1 MGRWEGQVSG
11 TVVISATVVLNVC
24 PCCTADPLSVL
35 VQFSLMDRTG
45 APRGAGST
53 KELVEMLK
61 FGLGALLESTDSKDE
76 DIDFEEIL
84 GRSERGEWVE
94 TGLEG
99 RRGCTALEG
108 GGSRTEGV
116 FAFDSFCAAAVCV
129 FGGVCVCALGG
140 SGGGVRACVCMSM
153 CTCVCACLCGVDTI
167 YTPATVFVVSGP
179 DNIYVFEGEDYS
191 KVVPESDRRT
201 FDQLL
206 AERMEE
212 LECGLKERAL
222 RSENK
227 ASSCVGCGGMHLH
240 ACVGVCLCVHPCCGA
255 GFVEKAFSVILLLHH
270 LILCS

>member
-1 MGRWEGQVSG
+1 MELTNTVIEGGQVRGAGVGRWEGQVSG

-99 RRGCTALEG
+99 RRGRTTLEG

-116 FAFDSFCAAAVCV
+116 LAFDLFCAAAVCV
-129 FGGVCVCALGG
+129 CLVVCVH
-140 SGGGVRACVCMSM
+140 VRWVEVVVVCMH
-153 CTCVCACLCGVDTI
+153 VCACLCVRVSVHVSVVWTLSTLLPLFLLFLAQTI
-167 YTPATVFVVSGP
+167 FMCLKAKTTPRWRQRVTDGRLTSSWLRGWRSWSVV
-179 DNIYVFEGEDYS
+179 
-191 KVVPESDRRT
+191 
-201 FDQLL
+201 
-206 AERMEE
+206 
-212 LECGLKERAL
+212 
-222 RSENK
+222 
-227 ASSCVGCGGMHLH
+227 
-240 ACVGVCLCVHPCCGA
+240 
-255 GFVEKAFSVILLLHH
+255 
-270 LILCS
+270 